1 MDSNSK
7 FTDDLKKYSEEIKGK
22 AVSFQKAFAFEL
34 FKRLVLITPVDTG
47 RARGAWGVS
56 VGDGASIGDTNPDL
70 FDKSGQSTIAN
81 GTTEIGKLDDYG
93 MILIYNPLSYIN
105 LIIEEGRSKQAPV
118 GAASMVLNDV
128 GKMFGFK

>member
-1 MDSNSK
+1 MNENNK
-7 FTDDLKKYSEEIKGK
+7 FIDDLKKYSTEIKDK
-22 AVSFQKAFAFEL
+22 TVNFQKAFGFEL

-56 VGDGASIGDTNPDL
+56 VGNGSSIGDTNPDL
-70 FDKSGQSTIAN
+70 FDKSGQNTITN
-81 GTTEIGKLDDYG
+81 GLTEIGKLDDYG

-128 GKMFGFK
+128 GKMFDFR